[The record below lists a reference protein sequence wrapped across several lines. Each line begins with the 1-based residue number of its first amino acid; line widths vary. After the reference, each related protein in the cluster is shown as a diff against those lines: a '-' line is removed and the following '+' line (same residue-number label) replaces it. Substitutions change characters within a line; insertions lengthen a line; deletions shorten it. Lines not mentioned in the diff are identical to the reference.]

1 MLQQAKNFCIL
12 ALNATARVFWPNTL
26 YMSYNSNILESIA
39 IFGGGNIGMSIAQGL
54 VSSGLAKAEQITITR
69 KESDLPEDLR
79 AEGFHYTA
87 DNLEAAKKSKLLIIT
102 VLPMILA
109 DVLDTIKEKITDSHL
124 IISIVTGVHIADIC
138 ERIGREVPVMRA
150 MPNTAIKLRE
160 SMTCIACNK
169 ASKPYKQQVKDLFDA
184 LGKTLFVDE
193 TYIPSAT
200 ALGSCG
206 IAFFLRSIRAASQGG
221 TQIGFHAEE
230 AQLIAAQTAKGAAE
244 LILQQNSHPEDEID
258 KVTTPRGVTI
268 AGLNEME
275 HNGFSSALIKGIV
288 TAYEHSKK

>member
-1 MLQQAKNFCIL
+1 
-12 ALNATARVFWPNTL
+12 
-26 YMSYNSNILESIA
+26 MSENNILQKIA
-39 IFGGGNIGMSIAQGL
+39 IIGGGNIGMSIALGL
-54 VSSGLAKAEQITITR
+54 VSAGIVEARQIHITR
-69 KESDLPEDLR
+69 KESELPEDLR
-79 AEGFHYTA
+79 QDGFHFTA
-87 DNLEAAKKSKLLIIT
+87 DNCIAAADANAVIFT
-102 VLPMILA
+102 VLPMIMGEIL
-109 DVLDTIKEKITDSHL
+109 DGLKPVLKPEQL
-124 IISIVTGVHIADIC
+124 LISIVTGVTIEDIC
-138 ERIGREVPVMRA
+138 ERLGAEFPVMRA

-160 SMTCIACNK
+160 SMTCIAFNNM
-169 ASKPYKQQVKDLFDA
+169 ARPYKNAVKNMFDA
-184 LGKTLFVDE
+184 VGKTLFIDE

-244 LILQQNSHPEDEID
+244 LILQQHTHPEDEID

-288 TAYEHSKK
+288 TAYEKSQKN

>member
-1 MLQQAKNFCIL
+1 
-12 ALNATARVFWPNTL
+12 
-26 YMSYNSNILESIA
+26 MSDKNILNKIA
-39 IFGGGNIGMSIAQGL
+39 IIGGGNIGMSIAQGL
-54 VSSGLAKAEQITITR
+54 VLSGIVNADQIHITR
-69 KESDLPEDLR
+69 KESELPEDLHQD
-79 AEGFHYTA
+79 GYCFTA
-87 DNLEAAKKSKLLIIT
+87 DNSAAVAGAGTVIFT
-102 VLPMILA
+102 VLPLIMS
-109 DVLDTIKEKITDSHL
+109 DVLDGIKSVINPEQL
-124 IISIVTGVHIADIC
+124 LISIVTGVSIIDIN
-138 ERIGREVPVMRA
+138 ERLGRDFPIMRA

-160 SMTCIACNK
+160 SMTCIAYNNM
-169 ASKPYKQQVKDLFDA
+169 ARPYKTAVKNMFDA
-184 LGKTLFVDE
+184 VGKTLFVDE

-244 LILQQNSHPEDEID
+244 LILQQNTHPEDEID

-288 TAYEHSKK
+288 TAYEKSQKN